1 MPEAGGSDLAQR
13 VEQLGGFHHFDNI
26 QGAVHIFTVPVY
38 SNKNTNARQTSRP
51 ANQTDRQTDFN
62 LTSTVLYIFSHLK
75 SFPVTTKKIL
85 CISSLI

>member
-1 MPEAGGSDLAQR
+1 MPEAGGSDLAHR

-26 QGAVHIFTVPVY
+26 QGTVPYIYLY

-51 ANQTDRQTDFN
+51 ADQTDRQTDFN
-62 LTSTVLYIFSHLK
+62 LTSTVLYTFSHLK